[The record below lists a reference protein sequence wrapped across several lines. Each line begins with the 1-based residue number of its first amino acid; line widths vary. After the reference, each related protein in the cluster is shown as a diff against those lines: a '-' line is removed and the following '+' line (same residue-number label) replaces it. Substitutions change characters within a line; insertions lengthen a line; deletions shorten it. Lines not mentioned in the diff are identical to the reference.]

1 MPMHIETLSLISAT
15 QSLALAVML
24 WAGTQSE
31 AGYAR
36 TSLRLRAAALAVE
49 AAGWGALAIRAW
61 LTEGQLLLGGNLLNL
76 LAQGMAVVAL
86 RMLLGRSLRW
96 RLVLAIGVLGWLGEG
111 WLGVIQ
117 PDYRWRVLWGS
128 AAIMGNIALC
138 VQALLDGGWRGS
150 RARRV
155 LLALFGLSALLLV
168 WRNGQLWFGF
178 DPPSAIGEPDPINF
192 FYVLL
197 SGMQPL
203 FASIGFLL
211 LYNEIL
217 QREMH
222 ALARIDPLT
231 AVHNRLALTETAGRL
246 LAQGARTGQSLGVL
260 MIDADRFKSVNDRFG
275 HRGGDDVLLA
285 LASSVRATLRGGD
298 VIGRIGGEEFVVLA
312 PDTGLAEAL
321 VLAERIR
328 ATVEG
333 TPLLVD
339 GHLLQVTVSIG
350 AAVSL
355 PGERDVPALLQRADA
370 ALYAA
375 KHAGRNQV
383 MAAPAAVPES
393 TLPA

>member
-49 AAGWGALAIRAW
+49 AAGWGTLAMQAW
-61 LTEGQLLLGGNLLNL
+61 LTQGQLLLGGNFLNL

-86 RMLLGRSLRW
+86 RMLLGRPLRW
-96 RLVLAIGVLGWLGEG
+96 RLVLAIGVLGWLGVG
-111 WLGVIQ
+111 WFGVIE

-128 AAIMGNIALC
+128 VAIMGNIALC
-138 VQALLDGGWRGS
+138 VQALLDGGWHGS

-178 DPPSAIGEPDPINF
+178 DPPSTIGEPDAINF

-222 ALARIDPLT
+222 TLARVDPLT
-231 AVHNRLALTETAGRL
+231 GVHNRLALTETAGRL
-246 LAQGARTGQSLGVL
+246 LAQGAR
-260 MIDADRFKSVNDRFG
+260 
-275 HRGGDDVLLA
+275 
-285 LASSVRATLRGGD
+285 ASSRWAC
-298 VIGRIGGEEFVVLA
+298 
-312 PDTGLAEAL
+312 
-321 VLAERIR
+321 
-328 ATVEG
+328 
-333 TPLLVD
+333 
-339 GHLLQVTVSIG
+339 
-350 AAVSL
+350 
-355 PGERDVPALLQRADA
+355 
-370 ALYAA
+370 
-375 KHAGRNQV
+375 
-383 MAAPAAVPES
+383 
-393 TLPA
+393 